1 MTMRER
7 AFGYPYEAPEGAYL
21 LRDGYQLDLPESY
34 DFSGRIAVLSVGS
47 NRAPTQLYRKFGELA
62 ELPVTP
68 VVVKDCD
75 IVHVANLADYGAVP
89 CSAFPSRGTA
99 ITLNIAWLTS
109 QQLEIMHATEALGE
123 AYDWIEWNLRA
134 ITALSHRLPARLFGY
149 SAIVGAFNLNGN
161 GPFALE
167 KITAQDRQFTPAS
180 QREMQNQ
187 IFAVLGAEAAD
198 VYQWVERVQLDTGLR
213 RTIRHRLAEK
223 AIQPANPPW
232 QKSDA
237 LEG

>member
-1 MTMRER
+1 
-7 AFGYPYEAPEGAYL
+7 L

-34 DFSGRIAVLSVGS
+34 DFNGRVAVLSVGS
-47 NRAPTQLYRKFGELA
+47 NRAPAQLYRKFGEPA

-68 VVVKDCD
+68 VAVKDCD

-99 ITLNIAWLTS
+99 ITLNIAWLTP

-123 AYDWIEWNLRA
+123 AYVWIEWDLRA
-134 ITALSHRLPARLFGY
+134 ITALSHRLPVRLFGY
-149 SAIVGAFNLNGN
+149 SAIAGAFNLNGD
-161 GPFALE
+161 GPFALA
-167 KITAQDRQFTPAS
+167 KIAAQDRQYTAAS
-180 QREMQNQ
+180 QKEMQHQ
-187 IFAVLGAEAAD
+187 IFTALGADVAD
-198 VYQWVERVQLDTGLR
+198 IYQWVERVQSDAGLR
-213 RTIRHRLAEK
+213 RTIRHLLAEK
-223 AIQPANPPW
+223 AIQPLDPPW